1 MRVAI
6 CSWLP
11 VATLAA
17 GLLLPVDGARAQSAC
32 PVASGQLVPG
42 QLYLRS
48 PDGRRW
54 IDATGPEVKSVMAT
68 SDRVRAIYALE
79 PDRGGVVAIKLRNEA
94 PRTERDTADVQEVH
108 IERPALNES
117 CFAGRRGPMDRR
129 VAAREYDDYHAAGL
143 KESQLLHAFHFRYRS
158 TERPDCHRTDD
169 ANIGGRRHYSFTQPG
184 ESGEP
189 TFRVAEISGDAIP
202 LILVPVRDAIAVI
215 TGLKPAQAQAGGA
228 PGMRYVYLR
237 TMLRRYQPVPQ
248 GAPNCVAFSFDAAAN
263 VTTTYVTVA
272 DLDTGQQSTVPQ
284 RTWTLRWA
292 RPER

>member
-1 MRVAI
+1 MHAAI
-6 CSWLP
+6 LSVLP
-11 VATLAA
+11 AVVLAA
-17 GLLLPVDGARAQSAC
+17 GLLVPTAGAQAQSAC
-32 PVASGQLVPG
+32 PVASGQLMPG

-48 PDGRRW
+48 PDGRQW
-54 IDATGPEVKSVMAT
+54 IDATGPGVKSVMAT
-68 SDRVRAIYALE
+68 SDRVRAIYALP

-94 PRTERDTADVQEVH
+94 PRTERDNADVQEVH

-158 TERPDCHRTDD
+158 TEQPECHRTDD
-169 ANIGGRRHYSFTQPG
+169 ANVGGRRHYSFTQPS

-189 TFRVAEISGDAIP
+189 TLRVAVISDDGIP
-202 LILVPVRDAIAVI
+202 PILVPIRDALAAIS
-215 TGLKPAQAQAGGA
+215 GLKPAQASTGGG

-248 GAPNCVAFSFDAAAN
+248 GAANCVSFSFDAAAN

-272 DLDTGQQSTVPQ
+272 DLDSGKQSAVQQT
-284 RTWTLRWA
+284 TWTLRWA